1 MTGALTLGAAFL
13 LGLAASG
20 HCLAMCGG
28 VTAALGLATARDASG
43 RTRLSLL
50 LGCQVGRIVS
60 YSLAGLIVG
69 TASIILVVT
78 LGLTGRSFVLRQI
91 EGVGSRLVWANY
103 RGTVLSGVSRAQDDV
118 LLDEDVRAIAAR
130 RDLFT
135 GVTGILTLRG
145 TVTVQSQSKTLTVL
159 GVMANYGEVRKNMRV
174 LRGRFIDD
182 DDILQRA
189 RVAVVNRDLYEQMF
203 GNDTGPKTIRTLGAT
218 FQVIGEFEE
227 PVDTLGRGDIVPETI
242 LIPITVGWY
251 YTPTREVRTLYA
263 EVRDFTQL
271 PTAVKAVEEILK
283 ERHRPGSVYEVES
296 MTTVV
301 GLAHAISAGLIVVFV
316 LAAAVSVVVGGV
328 GIMNILLASVEQRTR
343 EIGVRMSVGARR
355 RDILGQFLFE
365 ALALGMAG
373 SSIGVLL
380 GLGLPYLSRLFL
392 RNIEIHVSVLSAVLA
407 FVFSCGVAVVFGAV
421 PAYRASSLNPAEA
434 LHHE

>member
-1 MTGALTLGAAFL
+1 M
-13 LGLAASG
+13 
-20 HCLAMCGG
+20 
-28 VTAALGLATARDASG
+28 
-43 RTRLSLL
+43 
-50 LGCQVGRIVS
+50 
-60 YSLAGLIVG
+60 
-69 TASIILVVT
+69 
-78 LGLTGRSFVLRQI
+78 
-91 EGVGSRLVWANY
+91 ANY
-103 RGTVLSGVSRAQDDV
+103 PAVRRNTRILKGRFLDEDDV
-118 LLDEDVRAIAAR
+118 LE
-130 RDLFT
+130 
-135 GVTGILTLRG
+135 
-145 TVTVQSQSKTLTVL
+145 
-159 GVMANYGEVRKNMRV
+159 
-174 LRGRFIDD
+174 
-182 DDILQRA
+182 RA
-189 RVAVVNRDLYEQMF
+189 RVCLVVRDLYRRLF
-203 GNDTGPKTIRTLGAT
+203 GNQGIEGKTIRTMGTT

-242 LIPITVGWY
+242 LIPITVAWY
-251 YTPTREVRTLYA
+251 YTPTREVKTLYA
-263 EVRDFTQL
+263 EVRDFAEL
-271 PTAVKAVEEILK
+271 PAAVKAVEEILK

-301 GLAHAISAGLIVVFV
+301 RLAHAISAGLIIVFV

-365 ALALGMAG
+365 ALALGAAG

-392 RNIEIHVSVLSAVLA
+392 RGVEIHVSILSAVLA

>member
-1 MTGALTLGAAFL
+1 MAVDRFRKHPVQTSLT
-13 LGLAASG
+13 
-20 HCLAMCGG
+20 
-28 VTAALGLATARDASG
+28 
-43 RTRLSLL
+43 
-50 LGCQVGRIVS
+50 
-60 YSLAGLIVG
+60 LAGLTVG
-69 TASIILVVT
+69 TAAIILVVT
-78 LGLTGRSFVLRQI
+78 LGLTGRSFVLSQI
-91 EGVGSRLVWANY
+91 EGVGSRLLWANY
-103 RGTVLSGVSRAQDDV
+103 RGTVTSGVSRIQDDV
-118 LLDEDVRAIAAR
+118 LVDMDVKAVEAR
-130 RDLFT
+130 SDLISGAT
-135 GVTGILTLRG
+135 ATLTLRG
-145 TVTVQSQSKTLTVL
+145 NVTVQSSTLPLTVL
-159 GVMANYGEVRKNMRV
+159 GVMANYPAVRRNTRI
-174 LRGRFIDD
+174 LRGRFIDED
-182 DDILQRA
+182 DVLERA
-189 RVAVVNRDLYEQMF
+189 RVCLVVRDLYQRLFDNQSIE
-203 GNDTGPKTIRTLGAT
+203 GKTIRTMGTT

-301 GLAHAISAGLIVVFV
+301 RLAHAISAGLIVVFV

-392 RNIEIHVSVLSAVLA
+392 HNIEIHVSVLSAVLA

>member
-1 MTGALTLGAAFL
+1 VFNREILGMAADRFRKHPVQTSLT
-13 LGLAASG
+13 
-20 HCLAMCGG
+20 
-28 VTAALGLATARDASG
+28 
-43 RTRLSLL
+43 
-50 LGCQVGRIVS
+50 
-60 YSLAGLIVG
+60 LAGLIVG

-130 RDLFT
+130 RDLFS

-159 GVMANYGEVRKNMRV
+159 GVMANYGEVRKNMRI

-189 RVAVVNRDLYEQMF
+189 RVAVVNRDLYEQLF

-227 PVDTLGRGDIVPETI
+227 PVDTLGRGEVVPETI
-242 LIPITVGWY
+242 LIPVTAAWY
-251 YTPTREVRTLYA
+251 YTPVRQLKTLFA
-263 EVRDFTQL
+263 EARDFESL
-271 PTAVKAVEEILK
+271 PAAVKVVEEILR
-283 ERHRPGSVYEVES
+283 ERHRPGSFYEVES

-301 GLAHAISAGLIVVFV
+301 RMAQTISVALIVVFI

-355 RDILGQFLFE
+355 RDILGQFLVE
-365 ALALGMAG
+365 ALALGIAG
-373 SSIGVLL
+373 SAIGVAV
-380 GLGLPYLSRLFL
+380 GLGIPFIAKAFVKGVDVR
-392 RNIEIHVSVLSAVLA
+392 VSIISAVVA
-407 FVFSCGVAVVFGAV
+407 FLFSCLVAVVFGAV
-421 PAYRASSLNPAEA
+421 PAYRASMLNPTEA

>member
-1 MTGALTLGAAFL
+1 MFSREVLDMAVDRFRKHPVQTSLT
-13 LGLAASG
+13 
-20 HCLAMCGG
+20 
-28 VTAALGLATARDASG
+28 
-43 RTRLSLL
+43 
-50 LGCQVGRIVS
+50 
-60 YSLAGLIVG
+60 LAGLTVG
-69 TASIILVVT
+69 TAAIILVVT
-78 LGLTGRSFVLRQI
+78 LGLTGRSFVLSQI
-91 EGVGSRLVWANY
+91 EGVGSRLLWANY
-103 RGTVLSGVSRAQDDV
+103 RGTVTSGVSRIQDDV
-118 LLDEDVRAIAAR
+118 LIDMDVKAVESRS
-130 RDLFT
+130 DLISGAT
-135 GVTGILTLRG
+135 ATLTLRG
-145 TVTVQSQSKTLTVL
+145 NVTVQSSTLPLTVL
-159 GVMANYGEVRKNMRV
+159 GVMANYPAVRRNTRILK
-174 LRGRFIDD
+174 GRFIDED
-182 DDILQRA
+182 DVLERA
-189 RVAVVNRDLYEQMF
+189 RVCLVVRDLYQRLF
-203 GNDTGPKTIRTLGAT
+203 GNQGVEGKTIRTMGTTL
-218 FQVIGEFEE
+218 QVIGEFEE

-263 EVRDFTQL
+263 EVRDFAEL

-301 GLAHAISAGLIVVFV
+301 RLAHAISAGLIIVFV